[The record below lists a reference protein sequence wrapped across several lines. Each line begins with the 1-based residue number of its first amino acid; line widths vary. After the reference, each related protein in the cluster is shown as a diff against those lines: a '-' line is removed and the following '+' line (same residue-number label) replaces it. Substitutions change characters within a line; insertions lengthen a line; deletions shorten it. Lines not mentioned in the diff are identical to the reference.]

1 MDDRSL
7 DRLARRIRWLEEHRR
22 TIAVCCGFAVSIYLF
37 FFLQPWLGKD
47 WPLFHARLMAVL
59 MGPVT
64 TFFVEVVIAWPLAW
78 WEVKHGVVT
87 RERRL
92 PRAIVLEREPRQ

>member
-1 MDDRSL
+1 VDDRSL
-7 DRLARRIRWLEEHRR
+7 DRLARRIRWLEDHRR
-22 TIAVCCGFAVSIYLF
+22 TIAVACGFAVSIYLF
-37 FFLQPWLGKD
+37 FFLRPMLGTE
-47 WPLFHARLMAVL
+47 WPLFHARLMAVIAY
-59 MGPVT
+59 PVT

-87 RERRL
+87 RARRL